1 MWWNRIKQKMVTQ
14 AQIQLMVDGECTH
27 EVRAAVLREIEFDPA
42 SWRAMSLALLEEQE
56 WSRQISSLAKR
67 NSQSLTP
74 TTTIAESFQ
83 DLVSTES
90 VNPLLRVANL
100 EQLGAAGEVSGKRSA
115 PWLSALAAS
124 FLLGVGIYGGSF
136 LPGAN
141 SLNSND
147 ATEVVAGVL
156 DGSHRIADELPI
168 EGRLDSNMGM
178 LVSGPNRER
187 EEIPIYDLNAID
199 HDVFVA
205 REMYE
210 VAKINQRLRKE
221 GFELDVRPEYYTGRL
236 NDGRQLI
243 VPVKHVGLKPYGL

>member
-1 MWWNRIKQKMVTQ
+1 MVTQ
-14 AQIQLMVDGECTH
+14 AQIQLMVDGEYSH
-27 EVRAAVLREIEFDPA
+27 EVRATLLREIEFDPA
-42 SWRAMSLALLEEQE
+42 NWRALALALLEEQE
-56 WSRQISSLAKR
+56 FSRQIASSANC

-74 TTTIAESFQ
+74 TTTLA
-83 DLVSTES
+83 VSSQGLFSSEP
-90 VNPLLRVANL
+90 VEPRMRVASL
-100 EQLGAAGEVSGKRSA
+100 DQLGGTGKKSGKHSV
-115 PWLSALAAS
+115 PWGSALAAS

-136 LPGAN
+136 LPGTK
-141 SLNSND
+141 SLKSSDGN
-147 ATEVVAGVL
+147 ELVAGVV
-156 DGSHRIADELPI
+156 DGAQRTGVELPI
-168 EGRLDSNMGM
+168 DARLDSNMGM

-199 HDVFVA
+199 HEVFVA

-243 VPVKHVGLKPYGL
+243 VPVKHVGLKAYGL